1 MTIPHAGRVLAPEG
15 QPPSRQLTSVHFGC
29 PAREHALS
37 RRPRAAQPCHAHGVN
52 AHRRADGSVAR
63 FWLVALLGPVA
74 AALVV
79 RSFTDSLSPLTSTVV
94 IAAAMPAPLVAA
106 IVAGHRRWPEIRDS
120 IRRGFDTPRALLVL
134 PVVVLLSWIAG
145 AVAITAVAGNVA
157 GIDGVGRIA
166 SDTEDVRATIAE
178 VLDPDAAAAAD
189 VPPVPVLV
197 VLGVVGGIIAGFT
210 VNGVLAF
217 GEEYGWRGYLWDQL
231 RGRGRSGTILGV
243 GTLWGLWHAPLILI
257 VGLNYPDQRVAG
269 VAAMVLFAVA
279 ASWPLDE
286 LRRASDRRSR
296 PQCST
301 APPTAAPAS
310 SWSSSPATPSGHWPD
325 RNSKFH
331 RYEDLDPTPTIDRL
345 LAEIDADPICIFWG

>member
-1 MTIPHAGRVLAPEG
+1 M
-15 QPPSRQLTSVHFGC
+15 
-29 PAREHALS
+29 
-37 RRPRAAQPCHAHGVN
+37 
-52 AHRRADGSVAR
+52 AR

-79 RSFTDSLSPLTSTVV
+79 RSFTDSLSPLTSAGV

-106 IVAGHRRWPEIRDS
+106 IVAGHRRWPEMRGS

-145 AVAITAVAGNVA
+145 AVVLTAVAGNVA

-197 VLGVVGGIIAGFT
+197 VLGLVGGMIAGFT

-286 LRRASDRRSR
+286 LRRASDS
-296 PQCST
+296 PV
-301 APPTAAPAS
+301 APAVLHGAINGSAGALLVVIGGDRLWAAPTGLLGALAFIPAGAVAS
-310 SWSSSPATPSGHWPD
+310 WARRRTTRPPAVHHEP
-325 RNSKFH
+325 R
-331 RYEDLDPTPTIDRL
+331 
-345 LAEIDADPICIFWG
+345 